1 MVPRHLLYL
10 WNRRLKEEGLGMA
23 RPWREIPLPP
33 EKMERFS
40 RFLYRGRGKPI
51 TLPLDSLSP
60 KQRDVI
66 ELLFYEGLSEAE
78 AAKRLHISRR
88 SVRVHKRRALAKL
101 RGYLSQNRHNFPT
114 ELPHLRGT
122 VEAPNEKGRS
132 RP

>member
-33 EKMERFS
+33 EKIEHFS
-40 RFLYRGRGKPI
+40 RPLYRGRRRPVA
-51 TLPLDSLSP
+51 LPLNSLSP

-78 AAKRLHISRR
+78 VAKRLHISRR

-101 RGYLSQNRHNFPT
+101 KRHLSQNCHNSPT
-114 ELPHLRGT
+114 ELPYLRGT
-122 VEAPNEKGRS
+122 VEAPNEKRRL

>member
-33 EKMERFS
+33 EKMECFS
-40 RFLYRGRGKPI
+40 RFLYRGKRKSI
-51 TLPLDSLSP
+51 ALPLDFLSP

-78 AAKRLHISRR
+78 VAKRLHISRR

-101 RGYLSQNRHNFPT
+101 KRHLSQNRHNFPT
-114 ELPHLRGT
+114 ELPHFQST
-122 VEAPNEKGRS
+122 VEAPNEKRRS